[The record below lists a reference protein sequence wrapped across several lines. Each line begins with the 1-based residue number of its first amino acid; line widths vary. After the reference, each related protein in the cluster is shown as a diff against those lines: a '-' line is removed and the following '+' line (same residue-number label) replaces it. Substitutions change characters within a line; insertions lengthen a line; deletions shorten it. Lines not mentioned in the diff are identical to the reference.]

1 MYVERQTGPT
11 WLRTLGAVAAAV
23 VVVITAV
30 LLIPAI
36 IRTWGSSST
45 GILLAALIA
54 LLLVVG
60 LAAVTSLLASISVR
74 VENGRVVGRMT
85 PFRVFVIPV
94 DDIIGTDQTEVSPA
108 QAGGIG
114 YRLKPAKRFLL
125 FNGGAAVRLET
136 REGRTYFI
144 RSDRGREMVDTIAEA
159 RSNRL

>member
-1 MYVERQTGPT
+1 MYVERQAGPV
-11 WLRTLGAVAAAV
+11 WLRVLGAVAAV
-23 VVVITAV
+23 VMVIAAV

-36 IRTWGSSST
+36 IRTWGTTST

-54 LLLVVG
+54 LLVVG
-60 LAAVTSLLASISVR
+60 LAAVTGLLASSSVR
-74 VENGRVVGRMT
+74 VDDGRVVGRLT

-94 DDIIGTDQTEVSPA
+94 DDIIGIDQAEVSPA

-144 RSDRGREMVDTIAEA
+144 RSDRGREMADTIAKA
-159 RSNRL
+159 RSNRV